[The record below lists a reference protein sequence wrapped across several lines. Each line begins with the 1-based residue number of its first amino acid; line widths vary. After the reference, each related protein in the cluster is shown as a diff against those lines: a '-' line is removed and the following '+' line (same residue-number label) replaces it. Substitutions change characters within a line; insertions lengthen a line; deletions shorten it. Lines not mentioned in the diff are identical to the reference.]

1 MAAAVG
7 DVVPRVTVNTRENA
21 EEVEPMATTT
31 ITTENFQDTIQ
42 GDGIVLLDFWADW
55 CGPCKRFAPVFEK
68 ASEENPEITF
78 GKIDTEANQ
87 DIAAALQIQ
96 SIPTLM
102 AFRDGILVF
111 RDAGVMNPKQLR
123 ELIEQ
128 VRGLNMEDVRKQ
140 VAEQQNS

>member
-1 MAAAVG
+1 
-7 DVVPRVTVNTRENA
+7 
-21 EEVEPMATTT
+21 MATTT

-87 DIAAALQIQ
+87 ELAAGLQIQ

-102 AFRDGILVF
+102 AFRDGILVY
-111 RDAGVMNPKQLR
+111 RDAGALPPKALKD
-123 ELIEQ
+123 LITQ
-128 VRGLNMEDVRKQ
+128 VEGLDMDEVRQK
-140 VAEQQNS
+140 VAEQQSQES

>member
-1 MAAAVG
+1 
-7 DVVPRVTVNTRENA
+7 
-21 EEVEPMATTT
+21 MAT
-31 ITTENFQDTIQ
+31 IDVTEATFEETVT
-42 GDGIVLLDFWADW
+42 GDGIVLVDAWASW
-55 CGPCKRFAPVFEK
+55 CGPCRAFAPTFEA
-68 ASEENPEITF
+68 ASENHPDATF
-78 GKIDTEANQ
+78 AKLDTEAHQ
-87 DIAAALQIQ
+87 GLAAALQIQ

-128 VRGLNMEDVRKQ
+128 VQGLNMEDVRKQ

>member
-1 MAAAVG
+1 
-7 DVVPRVTVNTRENA
+7 
-21 EEVEPMATTT
+21 MATTT

>member
-1 MAAAVG
+1 MR
-7 DVVPRVTVNTRENA
+7 PW
-21 EEVEPMATTT
+21 PPT

-42 GDGIVLLDFWADW
+42 GDGIVLIDFWADW

-78 GKIDTEANQ
+78 GKIDTEADQ

-128 VRGLNMEDVRKQ
+128 VQGLNMEDVRKQ